1 MQYGRR
7 TSKYT
12 ARNNVIIIVIGVSIK
27 LSSSSVFNVGDT
39 MHHALVEENKVCN
52 GVLKRNWYNP
62 LLFKKLSINKPA
74 FQ

>member
-39 MHHALVEENKVCN
+39 MHHALVEENKGCN
-52 GVLKRNWYNP
+52 GMQKRNWYNP
-62 LLFKKLSINKPA
+62 FFIQKSFYK
-74 FQ
+74 